1 MKKLMIFSMAL
12 MMTIGMN
19 AQQGQGRGPGNG
31 AGPQDKPNRE
41 MRQGEM
47 QADPEKRAERMAK
60 ILDLD
65 EKQTAEVK
73 ALYKNQGEEMKKM
86 REKHRDAATDNR
98 DANREE
104 MIKMREKNDKDLEAI
119 IGAEKMTKWKELRR
133 EQMQNRGNRGPA
145 NN

>member
-1 MKKLMIFSMAL
+1 MKKLMIFTMAL

-19 AQQGQGRGPGNG
+19 AQQGQGRRQGNGPGNG
-31 AGPQDKPNRE
+31 AGAQDKPNRE
-41 MRQGEM
+41 MRQGNM

-86 REKHRDAATDNR
+86 RDKHRDAATDNR

-119 IGAEKMTKWKELRR
+119 IGADKMTKWKELRR
-133 EQMQNRGNRGPA
+133 EQMRNR
-145 NN
+145 NNNN